1 MNPII
6 FSKVGFTNWCIKT
19 IIQQTF
25 GPGCNEGGTIHRAE
39 KISIPDQEK
48 GG

>member
-1 MNPII
+1 MNPST
-6 FSKVGFTNWCIKT
+6 FSMVGFTNWCIKT
-19 IIQQTF
+19 IIAQTF
-25 GPGCNEGGTIHRAE
+25 GPGYNEGGTIYQAE